1 MPLAR
6 FLLFCAVVI
15 WGWTFVAT
23 KICLAYLSP
32 LELLGLRLLIAL
44 PVMLGL
50 IAARRTPLSF
60 RLPPR
65 PVLLGSALIGIHFYI
80 QITGLKY
87 TSATNTGWIIAVTPV
102 VIALLSSLVLGE
114 RISPRL
120 RTGIGVATLGIFLLV
135 SRGRLAELGW
145 LTSLGD
151 WLILASA
158 HTWALYTIAVRD
170 LARAEN
176 PLAVTFVLFLPAT
189 IVATLAVAFTSNWE
203 RLLRLPLE
211 AWLALLFLGVFGM
224 ALAHWFWQVGVSRV
238 GAARAGVFLYVEPLA
253 TTTLAV
259 PYLGEPLGP
268 TTIAGGGLVLLGV
281 WIAQRSPGRGF
292 RSWTFRGPTD

>member
-238 GAARAGVFLYVEPLA
+238 GAARAGVFLYLEPLA

-292 RSWTFRGPTD
+292 RSWTFRGRTD